1 MNNIENFFNYFAG
14 GGVTITM
21 TVMVMVVVLVFILM
35 MMYLP
40 VLTRKIFPKFGY
52 AKYANYLP
60 FDTVYN
66 DNSLSMTD
74 GSLVRVYRVAGLQTS
89 LQDDKTKEKFLDLR
103 AQLFNQ
109 IRDPN
114 VVLRFYM
121 IRDAA
126 DDNAKYEFNQQTL
139 QRIYDKWKGQGLKIF
154 LNNYYIV
161 LSVAGND
168 ARAKL
173 NQYGNYVESILAA
186 YKPKVLRNDN
196 LDNMATFIARILSP
210 ISKPVIKRA
219 DNNIANLTTVDDVE
233 FLKDGLVRYISGA
246 NQSFAAML
254 SFKMSPDYLD
264 EEFFD
269 TVSTIQ
275 TEMISMNGFRIMG
288 AADIQST
295 FRQKRAVVDE
305 KKQDSTEEQIF
316 QAEGAMDEN
325 VSGNQSLVNYYPLF
339 ILFGKTKEELK
350 KYVDEFRK
358 IAASFGIAPVVETF
372 ASKVS
377 WFAQIP
383 GFDVFPRSF
392 KLLSKTAA
400 ISIPMSSQP
409 RGIENS
415 DWGQGPLVVFPTAQG
430 TPYQFQF
437 HVSDKPAAVGHTLT
451 IGPTGGGKTTLFSFL
466 IAQSLRHQK
475 LKAFFFDRNKGAE
488 IFTLAVGGKYIT
500 MNGKEKNTA
509 SNKVEESFLTHLNPL
524 KMPDSAA
531 NRAFLRRWF
540 AIISNQNDTQSA
552 DEIARAV
559 SVNFDYLADKDRLLK
574 NLWESCFSASGNMRG
589 ALKKWIDPLQYGD
602 MFNEASD
609 TLDLNSRLTTF
620 DFTDILQ
627 DEVLS
632 PAVISYIL
640 HRINNITVS
649 GGNPSLIMI
658 DETAPMLENKMFRD
672 NFITGLQEGRKNRQ
686 AYMVAFQ
693 RANVLDKLGIGDVVR
708 GQAQTVLFF
717 RNPAADARDYEH
729 WNLNPLE
736 MAFIQGKAYPNLKR
750 AVLLSRPVNGES
762 VILNTE
768 LGGLGNL
775 LRLFESGRSSVL
787 LAEELYKMYGS
798 NFVNEYLKKQSALD

>member
-1 MNNIENFFNYFAG
+1 MMNNLNDFFEYFAG
-14 GGVTITM
+14 GGFQITL
-21 TVMVMVVVLVFILM
+21 TVLVVAVILVFLVLM
-35 MMYLP
+35 MYVP

-52 AKYANYLP
+52 AKYSSYLP
-60 FDTVYN
+60 FGTVFN
-66 DNSLSMTD
+66 DNSMQLTD
-74 GSLVRVYRVAGLQTS
+74 GSLIRVYRVAGLQTS
-89 LQDDKTKEKFLDLR
+89 MQDDATKEKFLDLR

-121 IRDAA
+121 VRDAA
-126 DDNAKYEFNQQTL
+126 DENTNYEFDQPTL
-139 QRIYDKWKGQGLKIF
+139 QRIYDKWRGQGLKIF

-161 LSVAGND
+161 LSVGGTD

-173 NQYGNYVESILAA
+173 NQYGNYIESILAA
-186 YKPKVLRNDN
+186 YKPQVLKNDSP
-196 LDNMATFIARILSP
+196 DNMARFFGRILSP
-210 ISKPVIKRA
+210 ISKPVPKRA
-219 DNNIANLTTVDDVE
+219 DNNIAKLTTVDDVE
-233 FLKDGLVRYISGA
+233 FLRDGIVRYVSGG
-246 NQSFAAML
+246 NQSFAACV
-254 SFKMSPDYLD
+254 SFKISPDYLD

-275 TEMISMNGFRIMG
+275 TEMICMNGFHIMG
-288 AADIQST
+288 AAAVEST
-295 FRQKRAVVDE
+295 IRQKRSTTDE
-305 KKQDSTEEQIF
+305 EKAQSTETQISEA
-316 QAEGAMDEN
+316 QVAMDEN
-325 VSGNQSLVNYYPLF
+325 LSGNQSLVDYYPLF
-339 ILFGKTKEELK
+339 VLFGASREELQ
-350 KYVDEFRK
+350 KYVDEFKK
-358 IAASFGIAPVVETF
+358 ISAQFGISPVVETF
-372 ASKVS
+372 AAKVS

-392 KLLSKTAA
+392 KLLSRAAA
-400 ISIPMSSQP
+400 ISIPMSTQP
-409 RGIENS
+409 RGVENS
-415 DWGQGPLVVFPTAQG
+415 DWGPGPLVVFPTAQG

-466 IAQSLRHQK
+466 IAQSLRHPK

-488 IFTLAVGGKYIT
+488 IFTLSVGGKYIT
-500 MNGKEKNTA
+500 MQGKEKNSDPMA
-509 SNKVEESFLTHLNPL
+509 QSFLTRLNPL
-524 KMPDSAA
+524 KMPDTAT

-540 AIISNQNDTQSA
+540 AIISGQSDATSA

-559 SVNFDYLADKDRLLK
+559 SVNFDYLSDKDRLLK
-574 NLWESCFSASGNMRG
+574 NLWESCFSSSGNMRS
-589 ALKKWIDPLQYGD
+589 ALKKWVDPLQYGD

-609 TLDLNSRLTTF
+609 TLDLHSRLTTF

-693 RANVLDKLGIGDVVR
+693 RANVLDKLGVGDVVR
-708 GQAQTVLFF
+708 GQAQTVMFF
-717 RNPAADARDYEH
+717 RNPAADASDYAH

-787 LAEELYKMYGS
+787 LAEELYKMYGN
-798 NFVNEYLKKQSALD
+798 NFVNEYLKKQGVAD

>member
-1 MNNIENFFNYFAG
+1 MMNNLNDFFEYFAG
-14 GGVTITM
+14 GGFQITL
-21 TVMVMVVVLVFILM
+21 TVLVVAVILVFLVLM
-35 MMYLP
+35 MYVP

-52 AKYANYLP
+52 AKYSNYLP
-60 FDTVYN
+60 FGTVFN
-66 DNSLSMTD
+66 DNSMQLTD
-74 GSLVRVYRVAGLQTS
+74 GSLIRVYRVAGLQTS
-89 LQDDKTKEKFLDLR
+89 MQDDVTKEKFLDLR

-121 IRDAA
+121 VRDAA
-126 DDNAKYEFNQQTL
+126 DENTNYEFDQPTL
-139 QRIYDKWKGQGLKIF
+139 QRIYDKWRGQGLKIF

-161 LSVAGND
+161 LSVGGTD

-173 NQYGNYVESILAA
+173 NQYGNYIESILAA
-186 YKPKVLRNDN
+186 YKPQVLKNDSA
-196 LDNMATFIARILSP
+196 DNMARFFGRILSP
-210 ISKPVIKRA
+210 ISKPVPKRA
-219 DNNIANLTTVDDVE
+219 DNNIAKLTTVDDVE
-233 FLKDGLVRYISGA
+233 FLRDGIVRYVSGG
-246 NQSFAAML
+246 NQSFAACV
-254 SFKMSPDYLD
+254 SFKISPDYLD

-275 TEMISMNGFRIMG
+275 TEMICMNGFHIMG
-288 AADIQST
+288 AADVEST
-295 FRQKRAVVDE
+295 IRQKRSTADE
-305 KKQDSTEEQIF
+305 EKAQSTETQISEA
-316 QAEGAMDEN
+316 QVAMDEN
-325 VSGNQSLVNYYPLF
+325 LSGNQSLVDYYPLF
-339 ILFGKTKEELK
+339 VLFGASREELQ
-350 KYVDEFRK
+350 KYVDEFKK
-358 IAASFGIAPVVETF
+358 IAAQFGISPVVETF
-372 ASKVS
+372 AAKVS

-392 KLLSKTAA
+392 KLLSRAAA
-400 ISIPMSSQP
+400 ISIPMSTQP
-409 RGIENS
+409 RGVENS
-415 DWGQGPLVVFPTAQG
+415 DWGPGPLVVFPTAQG

-466 IAQSLRHQK
+466 IAQSLRHPK

-488 IFTLAVGGKYIT
+488 IFTLSVGGKYIT
-500 MNGKEKNTA
+500 MQGKEKNSDPMA
-509 SNKVEESFLTHLNPL
+509 QSFLTRLNPL
-524 KMPDSAA
+524 KMPDTAT

-540 AIISNQNDTQSA
+540 AIISGQSDAASA

-559 SVNFDYLADKDRLLK
+559 SVNFDYLSDKDRLLK
-574 NLWESCFSASGNMRG
+574 NLWESCFSSSGNMRS
-589 ALKKWIDPLQYGD
+589 ALKKWVDPLQYGD

-609 TLDLNSRLTTF
+609 TLDLHSRLTTF

-693 RANVLDKLGIGDVVR
+693 RANVLDKLGVGDVVR
-708 GQAQTVLFF
+708 GQAQTVMFF
-717 RNPAADARDYEH
+717 RNPAADASDYAH

-787 LAEELYKMYGS
+787 LAEELYKMYGN
-798 NFVNEYLKKQSALD
+798 NFVNEYLKKQGVAD

>member
-1 MNNIENFFNYFAG
+1 MKDNIEGFFNYFAG
-14 GGVTITM
+14 GGFPITL
-21 TVMVMVVVLVFILM
+21 VVLVLVLLCVFVALLL
-35 MMYLP
+35 YVP
-40 VLTRKIFPKFGY
+40 ALTRKVFPKFGY
-52 AKYANYLP
+52 AKYANYVP
-60 FDTVYN
+60 FGAVHD
-66 DNSLSMTD
+66 DNSMQLTD
-74 GSLVRVYRVAGLQTS
+74 GSLMRVYRIAGVQTS
-89 LQDDKTKEKFLDLR
+89 MQDDETKEKFLDLR
-103 AQLFNQ
+103 TQLFNQ
-109 IRDPN
+109 IKDPG

-121 IRDAA
+121 VRDAVE
-126 DDNAKYEFNQQTL
+126 DNAHYEFNQPTL
-139 QRIYDKWKGQGLKIF
+139 QKIYDKWQGQGLKIF
-154 LNNYYIV
+154 VNSYYVV
-161 LSVAGND
+161 LCVAGGD

-173 NQYGNYVESILAA
+173 DQYCNYVESMLAA
-186 YKPKVLRNDN
+186 YKPQLLKNNSR
-196 LDNMATFIARILSP
+196 DNMARFLGRLLSP
-210 ISKPVIKRA
+210 ISKPEPKKA
-219 DNNIANLTTVDDVE
+219 DNDIANLTTVDDVE
-233 FLKDGLVRYISGA
+233 FMGDGTVRYSSGGK
-246 NQSFAAML
+246 QLFASMV
-254 SFKMSPDYLD
+254 SFKVAPDYLD

-275 TEMISMNGFRIMG
+275 TEMITLNGFRIMG
-288 AADIQST
+288 AADIEST
-295 FRQKRAVVDE
+295 IRQRRSTADE
-305 KKQDSTEEQIF
+305 KQTSTTDQLAA
-316 QAEGAMDEN
+316 AESMMDEN
-325 VSGNQSLVNYYPLF
+325 VSGNQTMVNYYPLF
-339 ILFGKTKEELK
+339 ILFGQTREEMNK
-350 KYVDEFRK
+350 AVAEFKK
-358 IAASFGIAPVVETF
+358 IAASFGVAPIVETF

-383 GFDVFPRSF
+383 GFNVFPRTF
-392 KLLSKTAA
+392 KLLSRVGA
-400 ISIPMSSQP
+400 IAIPMSTQP
-409 RGIENS
+409 RGVPSS
-415 DWGQGPLVVFPTAQG
+415 DWGPGPLVVFPTAQG

-437 HVSDKPAAVGHTLT
+437 HVSDKPVAVGHTMT

-475 LKAFFFDRNKGAE
+475 LKAFFFDRNRGAE
-488 IFTLAVGGKYIT
+488 IFTMAIGGKYIT
-500 MNGKEKNTA
+500 MQGKDKKANATEQ
-509 SNKVEESFLTHLNPL
+509 SFLTHLNPL
-524 KMPDSAA
+524 KMPDSVA

-540 AIISNQNDTQSA
+540 AIISGQSDVQSA

-559 SVNFDYLADKDRLLK
+559 SVNYDYLNDEDRMLN
-574 NLWESCFSASGNMRG
+574 NLWQSCFSSSGAMRP

-602 MFNEASD
+602 MFNESTD
-609 TLDLNSRLTTF
+609 TLDLQSRLTTF

-627 DEVLS
+627 DETLS

-640 HRINNITVS
+640 HRINNTTVS

-717 RNPAADARDYEH
+717 RNPAADANDYSH

-787 LAEELYKMYGS
+787 LAEELYGMYGN
-798 NFVNEYLKKQSALD
+798 NFVGEYLKKQGAVE

>member
-1 MNNIENFFNYFAG
+1 MMNNLNDFFEYFAG
-14 GGVTITM
+14 GGFPITL
-21 TVMVMVVVLVFILM
+21 TVLMVAAVLVFLVLM
-35 MMYLP
+35 MYVP

-52 AKYANYLP
+52 AKYSNYLP
-60 FDTVYN
+60 FGTVFN
-66 DNSLSMTD
+66 DNSMQLTD
-74 GSLVRVYRVAGLQTS
+74 GSLIRVYRVAGLQTS
-89 LQDDKTKEKFLDLR
+89 MQDDATKEKFLDLR

-121 IRDAA
+121 VRDAA
-126 DDNAKYEFNQQTL
+126 DENTNYEFDQPTL
-139 QRIYDKWKGQGLKIF
+139 QRIYDKWRGQGLKIF

-161 LSVAGND
+161 LSVGGTD

-173 NQYGNYVESILAA
+173 NQYGNYIESILAA
-186 YKPKVLRNDN
+186 YKPQVLKNDSP
-196 LDNMATFIARILSP
+196 DNMARFFGRILSP
-210 ISKPVIKRA
+210 ISKPAPKRA
-219 DNNIANLTTVDDVE
+219 DNNIAKLTTVDDVE
-233 FLKDGLVRYISGA
+233 FLRDGIVRYVSGG
-246 NQSFAAML
+246 NQSFAACV
-254 SFKMSPDYLD
+254 SFKISPDYLD

-275 TEMISMNGFRIMG
+275 TEMICMNGFHIMG
-288 AADIQST
+288 AADVEST
-295 FRQKRAVVDE
+295 IRQKRSTADDE
-305 KKQDSTEEQIF
+305 KAQSTETQISEA
-316 QAEGAMDEN
+316 QVAMDEN
-325 VSGNQSLVNYYPLF
+325 LSGNQSLVDYYPLF
-339 ILFGKTKEELK
+339 VLFGASREELQ
-350 KYVDEFRK
+350 KYVDEFKK
-358 IAASFGIAPVVETF
+358 IAAQFGISPVVETF

-392 KLLSKTAA
+392 KLLSRAAA
-400 ISIPMSSQP
+400 ISIPMSTQP
-409 RGIENS
+409 RGVENS
-415 DWGQGPLVVFPTAQG
+415 DWGPGPLVVFPTAQG

-466 IAQSLRHQK
+466 IAQSLRHPK

-488 IFTLAVGGKYIT
+488 IFTLSVGGKYIT
-500 MNGKEKNTA
+500 MQGKEKNSDPMA
-509 SNKVEESFLTHLNPL
+509 QSFLTHLNPL
-524 KMPDSAA
+524 KMPDTAA

-540 AIISNQNDTQSA
+540 AIISGQSDAASA

-559 SVNFDYLADKDRLLK
+559 SVNFDYLSDKDRLLK
-574 NLWESCFSASGNMRG
+574 NLWESCFSSSGNMRS
-589 ALKKWIDPLQYGD
+589 ALKKWVDPLQYGD

-609 TLDLNSRLTTF
+609 TLDLHSRLTTF

-693 RANVLDKLGIGDVVR
+693 RANVLDKLGVGDVVR
-708 GQAQTVLFF
+708 GQAQTVMFF
-717 RNPAADARDYEH
+717 RNPAADASDYAH

-768 LGGLGNL
+768 LRGLGNL

-787 LAEELYKMYGS
+787 LAEELYKMYGN
-798 NFVNEYLKKQSALD
+798 NFVNEYLKKQGAAD

>member
-1 MNNIENFFNYFAG
+1 MMNNLNDFFEYFAG
-14 GGVTITM
+14 GGFQITL
-21 TVMVMVVVLVFILM
+21 TVLVVAVILVFLVLM
-35 MMYLP
+35 MYVP

-52 AKYANYLP
+52 AKYSNYLP
-60 FDTVYN
+60 FGTVFN
-66 DNSLSMTD
+66 DNSMQLTD
-74 GSLVRVYRVAGLQTS
+74 GSLIRVYRVAGLQTS
-89 LQDDKTKEKFLDLR
+89 MQDDATKEKFLDLR

-121 IRDAA
+121 VRDAA
-126 DDNAKYEFNQQTL
+126 DENTNYEFDQPTL
-139 QRIYDKWKGQGLKIF
+139 QRIYDKWRGQGLKIF

-161 LSVAGND
+161 LSVGGTD

-173 NQYGNYVESILAA
+173 NQYGNYIESILAA
-186 YKPKVLRNDN
+186 YKPQVLKNDSA
-196 LDNMATFIARILSP
+196 DNMARFFGRILSP
-210 ISKPVIKRA
+210 ISKPVPKRA
-219 DNNIANLTTVDDVE
+219 DNNIAKLTTVDDVE
-233 FLKDGLVRYISGA
+233 FLRDGIVRYVSGG
-246 NQSFAAML
+246 NQSFAACV
-254 SFKMSPDYLD
+254 SFKISPDYLD

-275 TEMISMNGFRIMG
+275 TEMICMNGFHIMG
-288 AADIQST
+288 AADVEST
-295 FRQKRAVVDE
+295 IRQKRSTTDE
-305 KKQDSTEEQIF
+305 EKAQSTETQISEA
-316 QAEGAMDEN
+316 QVAMDEN
-325 VSGNQSLVNYYPLF
+325 LSGNQSLVDYYPLF
-339 ILFGKTKEELK
+339 VLFGASREELQ
-350 KYVDEFRK
+350 KYVDEFKK
-358 IAASFGIAPVVETF
+358 IAAQFGISPVVETF
-372 ASKVS
+372 AAKVS

-392 KLLSKTAA
+392 KLLSRAAA
-400 ISIPMSSQP
+400 ISIPMSTQP
-409 RGIENS
+409 RGVENS
-415 DWGQGPLVVFPTAQG
+415 DWGPGPLVVFPTAQG

-466 IAQSLRHQK
+466 IAQSLRHPK

-488 IFTLAVGGKYIT
+488 IFTLSVGGKYIT
-500 MNGKEKNTA
+500 MQGKEKNSDPMA
-509 SNKVEESFLTHLNPL
+509 QSFLTRLNPL
-524 KMPDSAA
+524 KMPDTAT

-540 AIISNQNDTQSA
+540 AIISGQSDATSA

-559 SVNFDYLADKDRLLK
+559 SVNFDYLSDKDRLLK
-574 NLWESCFSASGNMRG
+574 NLWESCFSSSGNMRS
-589 ALKKWIDPLQYGD
+589 ALKKWVDPLQYGD

-609 TLDLNSRLTTF
+609 TLDLHSRLTTF

-693 RANVLDKLGIGDVVR
+693 RANVLDKLGVGDVVR
-708 GQAQTVLFF
+708 GQAQTVMFF
-717 RNPAADARDYEH
+717 RNPAADASDYAH

-787 LAEELYKMYGS
+787 LAEELYKMYGN
-798 NFVNEYLKKQSALD
+798 NFVNEYLKKQGVAD

>member
-1 MNNIENFFNYFAG
+1 MNGFFEYFAG
-14 GGVTITM
+14 GGFPLTAIIL
-21 TVMVMVVVLVFILM
+21 VMAVVFMFIVLLM
-35 MMYLP
+35 YIP
-40 VLTRKIFPKFGY
+40 VLTRRIFPKFGY
-52 AKYANYLP
+52 TRYSQYLP
-60 FDTVYN
+60 FQTVYN
-66 DNSLSMTD
+66 DNSMTLTD
-74 GSLVRVYRVAGLQTS
+74 GGIIRVYHVDGVQTS
-89 LQDDKTKEKFLDLR
+89 MQDDATREKFLDLR
-103 AQLFNQ
+103 TQLFNQ

-121 IRDAA
+121 IRDAV
-126 DDNAKYEFNQQTL
+126 DENTNYEFDQPVLQQ
-139 QRIYDKWKGQGLKIF
+139 IYNKWKSQGLRIF
-154 LNNYYIV
+154 TNNYYIV
-161 LSVAGND
+161 LSVNGAN
-168 ARAKL
+168 AREKL
-173 NQYGNYVESILAA
+173 NQYGNYIETILSA
-186 YKPKVLRNDN
+186 YRPTVLRNDAPN
-196 LDNMATFIARILSP
+196 NMAKFFGRILSP
-210 ISKPVIKRA
+210 ITKPSPIVCDQRIGEVS
-219 DNNIANLTTVDDVE
+219 TVDDVE
-233 FLKDGLVRYISGA
+233 FLKNGIVRYIGA
-246 NQSFAAML
+246 GRQSFAAMI

-264 EEFFD
+264 EDFFNS
-269 TVSTIQ
+269 VSTIQ
-275 TEMISMNGFRIMG
+275 TEMICMNGFNIMG
-288 AADIQST
+288 SADVEKAIMQ
-295 FRQKRAVVDE
+295 RRATTEKDE
-305 KKQDSTEEQIF
+305 TSAVEQISAA
-316 QAEGAMDEN
+316 QSAMDEN
-325 VSGNQSLVNYYPLF
+325 ISGNQSLVNYYPLF
-339 ILFGKTKEELK
+339 VIFGATVEDLQ
-350 KYVDEFRK
+350 KYVDEFNK
-358 IAASFGIAPVVETF
+358 IAASFGVSPIVETF

-383 GFDVFPRSF
+383 GFNTFPRSF
-392 KLLSKTAA
+392 KMLSRTAA
-400 ISIPMSSQP
+400 ISIPMSSTP
-409 RGIENS
+409 RGVANS
-415 DWGQGPLVVFPTAQG
+415 DWGPGPLVIFPTAQG

-437 HVSDKPAAVGHTLT
+437 HVSDKPAAVAHTLT

-466 IAQSLRHQK
+466 ISQSLRHPR

-500 MNGKEKNTA
+500 MHGKEKDQDA
-509 SNKVEESFLTHLNPL
+509 FQTHLNPL
-524 KMPDSAA
+524 KMPDTAE

-540 AIISNQNDTQSA
+540 AMITGQSDANSA

-559 SVNFDYLADKDRLLK
+559 SVNFDYLQEKDRLLK
-574 NLWESCFSASGNMRG
+574 NLWQSCFSSAGKMRPE
-589 ALKKWIDPLQYGD
+589 LKKWIDPLQYGD
-602 MFNEASD
+602 IFNEDSD

-620 DFTDILQ
+620 DFTEILQ
-627 DEVLS
+627 DEVLA

-717 RNPAADARDYEH
+717 RNPAADVNDYAH

-768 LGGLGNL
+768 LGGLGNM

-787 LAEELYKMYGS
+787 LAEELYKQYGN
-798 NFVNEYLKKQSALD
+798 NFVAEYLKKQGAGNL

>member
-1 MNNIENFFNYFAG
+1 MMNNLNDFFEYFAG
-14 GGVTITM
+14 GGFQITL
-21 TVMVMVVVLVFILM
+21 TVLVVAVILVFLVLM
-35 MMYLP
+35 MYVP

-52 AKYANYLP
+52 AKYSNYLP
-60 FDTVYN
+60 FGTVFN
-66 DNSLSMTD
+66 DNSMQLTD
-74 GSLVRVYRVAGLQTS
+74 GSLIRVYRVAGLQTS
-89 LQDDKTKEKFLDLR
+89 MQDDATKEKFLDLR

-121 IRDAA
+121 VRDAA
-126 DDNAKYEFNQQTL
+126 DENTNYEFDQPTL
-139 QRIYDKWKGQGLKIF
+139 QRIYDKWRGQGLKIF

-161 LSVAGND
+161 LSVGGTD

-173 NQYGNYVESILAA
+173 NQYGNYIESILAA
-186 YKPKVLRNDN
+186 YKPQVLKNDSA
-196 LDNMATFIARILSP
+196 DNMARFFGRILSP
-210 ISKPVIKRA
+210 ISKPAPKRA
-219 DNNIANLTTVDDVE
+219 DNNIAKLTTVDDVE
-233 FLKDGLVRYISGA
+233 FLRDGIVRYVSGG
-246 NQSFAAML
+246 NQSFATCV
-254 SFKMSPDYLD
+254 SFKISPDYLD

-275 TEMISMNGFRIMG
+275 TEMICMNGFHIMG
-288 AADIQST
+288 AADVEST
-295 FRQKRAVVDE
+295 IRQKRSTTDE
-305 KKQDSTEEQIF
+305 EKAQSTETQISEA
-316 QAEGAMDEN
+316 QVAMDEN
-325 VSGNQSLVNYYPLF
+325 LSGNQSLVDYYPLF
-339 ILFGKTKEELK
+339 VLFGASREELK
-350 KYVDEFRK
+350 KYVDEFKK
-358 IAASFGIAPVVETF
+358 IAAQFGISPVVETF
-372 ASKVS
+372 AAKVS

-392 KLLSKTAA
+392 KLLSRAAA
-400 ISIPMSSQP
+400 ISIPMSTQP
-409 RGIENS
+409 RGVENS
-415 DWGQGPLVVFPTAQG
+415 DWGPGPLVVFPTAQG

-466 IAQSLRHQK
+466 IAQSLRHPK

-488 IFTLAVGGKYIT
+488 IFTLSVGGKYIT
-500 MNGKEKNTA
+500 MQGKEKNSDPMA
-509 SNKVEESFLTHLNPL
+509 QSFLTRLNPL
-524 KMPDSAA
+524 KMPDTAT

-540 AIISNQNDTQSA
+540 AIISGQSDATSA

-559 SVNFDYLADKDRLLK
+559 SVNFDYLSDKDRLLK
-574 NLWESCFSASGNMRG
+574 NLWESCFSSSGNMRS
-589 ALKKWIDPLQYGD
+589 ALKKWVDPLQYGD

-609 TLDLNSRLTTF
+609 TLDLHSRLTTF

-693 RANVLDKLGIGDVVR
+693 RANVLDKLGVGDVVR
-708 GQAQTVLFF
+708 GQAQTVMFF
-717 RNPAADARDYEH
+717 RNPAADASDYAH

-787 LAEELYKMYGS
+787 LAEELYKMYGN
-798 NFVNEYLKKQSALD
+798 NFVNEYLKKQGAAD

>member
-1 MNNIENFFNYFAG
+1 MMNNLNDFFEYFAG
-14 GGVTITM
+14 GGFQITL
-21 TVMVMVVVLVFILM
+21 TVLVVAVILVFLVLM
-35 MMYLP
+35 MYVP

-52 AKYANYLP
+52 AKYSNYLP
-60 FDTVYN
+60 FGTVFN
-66 DNSLSMTD
+66 DNSMQLTD
-74 GSLVRVYRVAGLQTS
+74 GSLIRVYRVAGLQTS
-89 LQDDKTKEKFLDLR
+89 MQDDATKEKFLDLR

-121 IRDAA
+121 VRDAA
-126 DDNAKYEFNQQTL
+126 DENTNYEFDQPTL
-139 QRIYDKWKGQGLKIF
+139 QRIYDKWRGQGLKIF

-161 LSVAGND
+161 LSVGGTD

-173 NQYGNYVESILAA
+173 NQYGNYIESILAA
-186 YKPKVLRNDN
+186 YKPQVLKNDSA
-196 LDNMATFIARILSP
+196 DNMARFFGRILSP
-210 ISKPVIKRA
+210 ISKPAPKRA
-219 DNNIANLTTVDDVE
+219 DNNIAKLTTVDDVE
-233 FLKDGLVRYISGA
+233 FLRDGIVRYVSGG
-246 NQSFAAML
+246 NQSFAACV
-254 SFKMSPDYLD
+254 SFKISPDYLD

-275 TEMISMNGFRIMG
+275 TEMICMNGFHIMG
-288 AADIQST
+288 AADVEST
-295 FRQKRAVVDE
+295 IRQKRSTADDE
-305 KKQDSTEEQIF
+305 RRDSTETQISEA
-316 QAEGAMDEN
+316 QSAMDEN
-325 VSGNQSLVNYYPLF
+325 LSGNQSLVDYYPLF
-339 ILFGKTKEELK
+339 VLFGASREELQ
-350 KYVDEFRK
+350 KYVDEFKK
-358 IAASFGIAPVVETF
+358 IAAQFGISPVVETF
-372 ASKVS
+372 AAKVS

-392 KLLSKTAA
+392 KLLSRAAA
-400 ISIPMSSQP
+400 ISIPMSTQP
-409 RGIENS
+409 RGVENS
-415 DWGQGPLVVFPTAQG
+415 DWGPGPLVVFPTAQG

-466 IAQSLRHQK
+466 IAQSLRHPK

-500 MNGKEKNTA
+500 MQGKEKNSDPMA
-509 SNKVEESFLTHLNPL
+509 QSFLTRLNPL
-524 KMPDSAA
+524 KMPDTAT

-540 AIISNQNDTQSA
+540 AIISGQSDAASA

-559 SVNFDYLADKDRLLK
+559 SVNFDYLSDKDRLLK
-574 NLWESCFSASGNMRG
+574 NLWESCFSSSGNMRS
-589 ALKKWIDPLQYGD
+589 ALKKWVDPLQYGD

-609 TLDLNSRLTTF
+609 TLDLHSRLTTF

-693 RANVLDKLGIGDVVR
+693 RANVLDKLGVGDVVR
-708 GQAQTVLFF
+708 GQAQTVMFF
-717 RNPAADARDYEH
+717 RNPAADASDYAH

-787 LAEELYKMYGS
+787 LAEELYKMYGN
-798 NFVNEYLKKQSALD
+798 NFVNEYLKKQGAAD

>member
-1 MNNIENFFNYFAG
+1 MNEFFNYFAG
-14 GGVTITM
+14 GSYSITM
-21 TVMVMVVVLVFILM
+21 TVLVMAVVFVFIILM
-35 MMYLP
+35 MYMP
-40 VLTRKIFPKFGY
+40 SLTRHIFPKFGY
-52 AKYANYLP
+52 NHYSNYLP
-60 FDTVYN
+60 FKTVYN
-66 DNSLSMTD
+66 DNSMGLTD
-74 GSLVRVYRVAGLQTS
+74 GTLLRVYRVSGVQTS
-89 LQDDKTKEKFLDLR
+89 MQDDGTREKFLELR

-114 VVLRFYM
+114 VTLRFYM
-121 IRDAA
+121 IRDAVK
-126 DDNAKYEFNQQTL
+126 DDIKYEFDNRVL
-139 QRIYDKWKGQGLKIF
+139 QGIYDKWKSQGLRIF
-154 LNNYYIV
+154 LNNYYII
-161 LSVAGND
+161 LSVSGSA
-168 ARAKL
+168 ARDKL

-186 YKPKVLRNDN
+186 YKPQVLENN
-196 LDNMATFIARILSP
+196 SSDNMAKFFGRILSP
-210 ISKPVIKRA
+210 ISKPSPAVA
-219 DNNIANLTTVDDVE
+219 DNKISEYVTVDNVE
-233 FLKDGLVRYISGA
+233 FERNGIVKYVSGDTEV
-246 NQSFAAML
+246 FASML
-254 SFKMSPDYLD
+254 SFRISPDYLD
-264 EEFFD
+264 EDFFNSI
-269 TVSTIQ
+269 STIQ
-275 TEMISMNGFRIMG
+275 TEMICMNGFHIMG
-288 AADIQST
+288 FADVEST
-295 FRQKRAVVDE
+295 LRQRTSTADE
-305 KKQDSTEEQIF
+305 KETSTLTQVQ
-316 QAEGAMDEN
+316 QAQSAMDEN

-339 ILFGKTKEELK
+339 ILFGKSREELTN
-350 KYVDEFRK
+350 YVDEFKK
-358 IAASFGIAPVVETF
+358 ISASFGVSPIVETF

-383 GFDVFPRSF
+383 GFDIFPRSF

-400 ISIPMSSQP
+400 ICIPMSSTP
-409 RGIENS
+409 RGVENS
-415 DWGQGPLVVFPTAQG
+415 DWGPGPLVVFPTAQG
-430 TPYQFQF
+430 TPYMFQF

-466 IAQSLRHQK
+466 IAQSLRHPK

-500 MNGKEKNTA
+500 MRGDEKN
-509 SNKVEESFLTHLNPL
+509 KDPMEKSFETRLNPL
-524 KMPDSAA
+524 KMPDTVE

-540 AIISNQNDTQSA
+540 SIISGQNDATSA

-559 SVNFDYLADKDRLLK
+559 SVNFDYLPDKDRALK
-574 NLWESCFSASGNMRG
+574 NLWESCFSSTGQMR
-589 ALKKWIDPLQYGD
+589 APLKKWVDPLQYGD
-602 MFNEASD
+602 IFNEDSD
-609 TLDLNSRLTTF
+609 TLDLSARLTTF

-640 HRINNITVS
+640 HRINTTTVS

-672 NFITGLQEGRKNRQ
+672 NFIAGLQEGRKNRQ

-717 RNPAADARDYEH
+717 RNPAADSADYAH

-775 LRLFESGRSSVL
+775 LRLFESGRPSVL
-787 LAEELYKMYGS
+787 LAEELYKMYGA
-798 NFVNEYLKKQSALD
+798 NFVAEYLKKQSGGNV

>member
-1 MNNIENFFNYFAG
+1 MDGFFEYFAG
-14 GGVTITM
+14 GDYSITM
-21 TVMVMVVVLVFILM
+21 TILVMSVLFVFIVL

-40 VLTRKIFPKFGY
+40 ALTKRIFPNFGY
-52 AKYANYLP
+52 ARYANYLP
-60 FDTVYN
+60 FRRVFS
-66 DNSLSMTD
+66 DNSLGLTS
-74 GSLVRVYRVAGLQTS
+74 GALVRVYRVNGVQTS
-89 LQDDKTKEKFLDLR
+89 MQDDETREKFLDLR

-114 VVLRFYM
+114 VTLRFFM
-121 IRDAA
+121 VRDAA
-126 DDNAKYEFNQQTL
+126 VDNQNYEFDGPVL
-139 QRIYDKWKGQGLKIF
+139 QGIYNKWRSQGLRIY

-168 ARAKL
+168 AREKL
-173 NQYGNYVESILAA
+173 NQYCNYIESILSA
-186 YKPKVLRNDN
+186 YKPKLLKNNDS
-196 LDNMATFIARILSP
+196 DNMACFLGRILSP
-210 ISKPVIKRA
+210 LSKPMPRVA
-219 DNNIANLTTVDDVE
+219 DNKISENVAVDNVDFE
-233 FLKDGLVRYISGA
+233 SGGIVRYSSGDA
-246 NQSFAAML
+246 QTFAAMV
-254 SFKMSPDYLD
+254 SFRISPDYLD
-264 EEFFD
+264 EDFFNSI
-269 TVSTIQ
+269 STIQ
-275 TEMISMNGFRIMG
+275 TEMICMNGFNIMG
-288 AADIQST
+288 NSAVESTLRQRTSTADEDETST
-295 FRQKRAVVDE
+295 LSQVSEAK
-305 KKQDSTEEQIF
+305 S
-316 QAEGAMDEN
+316 AMDEN
-325 VSGNQSLVNYYPLF
+325 ISGNQSLVNYYPLF
-339 ILFGKTKEELK
+339 VIFGATREELT
-350 KYVDEFRK
+350 KYVDEFKK
-358 IAASFGIAPVVETF
+358 ISASFGVSPIVESF

-383 GFDVFPRSF
+383 GFDTFPRSF

-400 ISIPMSSQP
+400 ICIPMSSTP
-409 RGIENS
+409 RGVENS
-415 DWGQGPLVVFPTAQG
+415 DWGPGPLVVFPTAQG
-430 TPYQFQF
+430 TPYMFQF

-466 IAQSLRHQK
+466 IAQSLRHPK

-500 MNGKEKNTA
+500 MRGK
-509 SNKVEESFLTHLNPL
+509 NKKENAIEQSFETRLNPL
-524 KMPDSAA
+524 KMPDTVE

-540 AIISNQNDTQSA
+540 SIISGQNDAASA

-559 SVNFDYLADKDRLLK
+559 SVNFDYLSDKDRLLK
-574 NLWESCFSASGNMRG
+574 NLWESCFSSSGPMRA
-589 ALKKWIDPLQYGD
+589 ALKKWVDTLQYGD
-602 MFNEASD
+602 MFNENSD
-609 TLDLNSRLTTF
+609 TLDLGARLTTF

-640 HRINNITVS
+640 HRINTTTVS

-672 NFITGLQEGRKNRQ
+672 NFIAGLQEGRKNRQ

-717 RNPAADARDYEH
+717 RNPAADAGDYAH

-768 LGGLGNL
+768 LGGLGHL
-775 LRLFESGRSSVL
+775 LRLFESGRPSVL
-787 LAEELYKMYGS
+787 LAEELYKMYGT
-798 NFVNEYLKKQSALD
+798 NFVGEYLKKQSGGNV

>member
-1 MNNIENFFNYFAG
+1 MTDKFNEFFNYFAG
-14 GGVTITM
+14 SGFPITLTI
-21 TVMVMVVVLVFILM
+21 VAMVAVFVFIVLLI
-35 MMYLP
+35 YVP
-40 VLTRKIFPKFGY
+40 ILTRKVFPKFGY
-52 AKYANYLP
+52 AKYADYLP
-60 FDTVYN
+60 FKTVYN
-66 DNSLSMTD
+66 DNSMELTD
-74 GSLVRVYRVAGLQTS
+74 GSLMRVYRVAGVQTS
-89 LQDDKTKEKFLDLR
+89 MQDNETREKFLDLR

-121 IRDAA
+121 VRDAA
-126 DDNAKYEFNQQTL
+126 DENTDYEFDQPTL
-139 QRIYDKWKGQGLKIF
+139 QRIYDKWRGQGLKIF

-161 LSVAGND
+161 LTVGGVD

-173 NQYGNYVESILAA
+173 NQYGTYIESILAA
-186 YKPKVLRNDN
+186 YRPQLLRNDST
-196 LDNMATFIARILSP
+196 DNMARFLGRILSP
-210 ISKPVIKRA
+210 ISKPAPKHA
-219 DNNIANLTTVDDVE
+219 DNNIAALTTVDDVE
-233 FLKDGLVRYISGA
+233 FLRDGVVRYVSGG
-246 NQSFAAML
+246 NQSFAACL
-254 SFKMSPDYLD
+254 SFKISPDYLD

-269 TVSTIQ
+269 SVSTIQ
-275 TEMISMNGFRIMG
+275 TEMICMNGFRIMG
-288 AADIQST
+288 AADVENTI
-295 FRQKRAVVDE
+295 RQRRAAADE
-305 KKQDSTEEQIF
+305 KQTSTETQISEA
-316 QAEGAMDEN
+316 QTAMDEN
-325 VSGNQSLVNYYPLF
+325 ISGNQSLVDYYPLF
-339 ILFGKTKEELK
+339 VLFGATRDDLQKS
-350 KYVDEFRK
+350 VDEFKK
-358 IAASFGIAPVVETF
+358 IAAQFGVSPVVETF
-372 ASKVS
+372 AAKVS

-392 KLLSKTAA
+392 KLLSRAAA
-400 ISIPMSSQP
+400 ISIPMSTQP
-409 RGIENS
+409 RGVENS
-415 DWGQGPLVVFPTAQG
+415 DWGAGPLVVFPTAQG

-500 MNGKEKNTA
+500 MQGKEKNTDPMA
-509 SNKVEESFLTHLNPL
+509 QSFLTHLNPL

-540 AIISNQNDTQSA
+540 AIISGQSDAMSA

-559 SVNFDYLADKDRLLK
+559 SVNFDYLSDKDRLLK
-574 NLWESCFSASGNMRG
+574 NLWESCFSSSGNMRG
-589 ALKKWIDPLQYGD
+589 ALKKWVDPLQYGD

-609 TLDLNSRLTTF
+609 TLDLQSRLTTF

-627 DEVLS
+627 DETLA

-717 RNPAADARDYEH
+717 RNPAADTNDYAH

-768 LGGLGNL
+768 LGGLGNM

-787 LAEELYKMYGS
+787 LAEELYKMYGN
-798 NFVNEYLKKQSALD
+798 NFVNEYLKKSG

>member
-1 MNNIENFFNYFAG
+1 MTDKFNEFFNYFAG
-14 GGVTITM
+14 SGFPITLTI
-21 TVMVMVVVLVFILM
+21 VAMVAVFVFIVLLI
-35 MMYLP
+35 YVP
-40 VLTRKIFPKFGY
+40 ILTRKVFPKFGY
-52 AKYANYLP
+52 AKYADYLP
-60 FDTVYN
+60 FKTVFS
-66 DNSLSMTD
+66 DNSMELTD
-74 GSLVRVYRVAGLQTS
+74 GSLMRVYRVAGVQTS
-89 LQDDKTKEKFLDLR
+89 MQDNETREMLLDLR

-121 IRDAA
+121 VRDAA
-126 DDNAKYEFNQQTL
+126 DENTDYEFDQPTL
-139 QRIYDKWKGQGLKIF
+139 QRIYDKWRGQGLKIF

-161 LSVAGND
+161 LTVGGVD

-173 NQYGNYVESILAA
+173 NQYGTYIESILAA
-186 YKPKVLRNDN
+186 YRPQLLRNDST
-196 LDNMATFIARILSP
+196 DNMARFLGRILSP
-210 ISKPVIKRA
+210 ISKPAPKHA
-219 DNNIANLTTVDDVE
+219 DNNIAALTTVDDVE
-233 FLKDGLVRYISGA
+233 FLRDGVVRYVSGG
-246 NQSFAAML
+246 NQSFAACL
-254 SFKMSPDYLD
+254 SFKISPDYLD

-269 TVSTIQ
+269 SVSTIQ
-275 TEMISMNGFRIMG
+275 TEMICMNGFRIMG
-288 AADIQST
+288 AADVENTI
-295 FRQKRAVVDE
+295 RQRRAAADE
-305 KKQDSTEEQIF
+305 KQTSTETQISEA
-316 QAEGAMDEN
+316 QTAMDEN
-325 VSGNQSLVNYYPLF
+325 ISGNQSLVDYYPLF
-339 ILFGKTKEELK
+339 VLFGATRDELQK
-350 KYVDEFRK
+350 SVDEFKK
-358 IAASFGIAPVVETF
+358 IAAQFGVSPVVETF
-372 ASKVS
+372 AAKVS

-392 KLLSKTAA
+392 KLLSRAAA
-400 ISIPMSSQP
+400 ISIPMSTQP
-409 RGIENS
+409 RGVENS
-415 DWGQGPLVVFPTAQG
+415 DWGAGPLVVFPTAQG

-466 IAQSLRHQK
+466 IAQSLRHPK

-500 MNGKEKNTA
+500 MQGKEKNTDPMA
-509 SNKVEESFLTHLNPL
+509 QSFLTHLNPL

-540 AIISNQNDTQSA
+540 AIISGQSDAMSA

-559 SVNFDYLADKDRLLK
+559 SVNFDYLSDKDRLLK
-574 NLWESCFSASGNMRG
+574 NLWESCFSSSGNMRG
-589 ALKKWIDPLQYGD
+589 ALKKWVDPVQYGD

-609 TLDLNSRLTTF
+609 TLDLQSRLTTF

-627 DEVLS
+627 DETLA

-717 RNPAADARDYEH
+717 RNPAADTNDYAH

-768 LGGLGNL
+768 LGGLGNM

-787 LAEELYKMYGS
+787 LAEELYKMYGN
-798 NFVNEYLKKQSALD
+798 NFVNKYLKKSG

>member
-1 MNNIENFFNYFAG
+1 MEGFFGYFAG
-14 GGVTITM
+14 GGYSITM
-21 TVMVMVVVLVFILM
+21 TILVMVVVFLFIIL

-40 VLTRKIFPKFGY
+40 ALTKRVFPNFGY
-52 AKYANYLP
+52 AHYANYLP
-60 FDTVYN
+60 FKTVYT
-66 DNSLSMTD
+66 DDSLELTD
-74 GSLVRVYRVAGLQTS
+74 GSLVRVYRVSGVQTS
-89 LQDDKTKEKFLDLR
+89 MQDDVTREKFLDLR

-109 IRDPN
+109 IHDN
-114 VVLRFYM
+114 TVTMRFFM
-121 IRDAA
+121 VRDAA
-126 DDNAKYEFNQQTL
+126 NDNMDYEFDGPVL
-139 QRIYDKWKGQGLKIF
+139 QGIYNKWRSQGLRIF
-154 LNNYYIV
+154 SNNYYIV
-161 LSVAGND
+161 LSVSGSG
-168 ARAKL
+168 ARERL
-173 NQYGNYVESILAA
+173 NQYGNYLESILAA
-186 YKPKVLRNDN
+186 YKPKVMKNDTK
-196 LDNMATFIARILSP
+196 DNMGCFFGRILSP
-210 ISKPVIKRA
+210 ISKPTPAVA
-219 DNNIANLTTVDDVE
+219 DNNLSENVAIDNVYFEDDGV
-233 FLKDGLVRYISGA
+233 VRYTSGNA
-246 NQSFAAML
+246 QTFAAMV
-254 SFKMSPDYLD
+254 SFRMSPDYLD
-264 EEFFD
+264 EDFFNS
-269 TVSTIQ
+269 VSTIQ
-275 TEMISMNGFRIMG
+275 TEMICMNGFHIMG
-288 AADIQST
+288 NTDVEITMRQRTSTADKNESST
-295 FRQKRAVVDE
+295 L
-305 KKQDSTEEQIF
+305 EQVSE
-316 QAEGAMDEN
+316 AKSAMDEN
-325 VSGNQSLVNYYPLF
+325 VSGNQTLVNYYPLF
-339 ILFGKTKEELK
+339 ILFGSSREELNN
-350 KYVDEFRK
+350 YVDEFKK
-358 IAASFGIAPVVETF
+358 ISASFGVSPVVESF

-383 GFDVFPRSF
+383 GFDTFPRSF

-400 ISIPMSSQP
+400 ICIPMSSTP

-415 DWGQGPLVVFPTAQG
+415 DWGPGPLVVFPTAQG
-430 TPYQFQF
+430 TPYMFQF

-466 IAQSLRHQK
+466 IAQSLRHPK

-500 MNGKEKNTA
+500 MRGKEKNTDPMA
-509 SNKVEESFLTHLNPL
+509 KSFETRLNPL
-524 KMPDSAA
+524 KMPDTAD

-540 AIISNQNDTQSA
+540 AIITGQSDAASA

-559 SVNFDYLADKDRLLK
+559 SINFDYLSDKDRLLK
-574 NLWESCFSASGNMRG
+574 NLWESCFSSSGEMRA
-589 ALKKWIDPLQYGD
+589 ALKKWVDPLQYGD
-602 MFNEASD
+602 MFNESSD
-609 TLDLNSRLTTF
+609 TLDLGARLTTF

-640 HRINNITVS
+640 HRINTTTVS

-672 NFITGLQEGRKNRQ
+672 NFIAGLQEGRKNRQ

-717 RNPAADARDYEH
+717 RNPAADAGDYAH

-775 LRLFESGRSSVL
+775 LRLFESGRPSVL
-787 LAEELYKMYGS
+787 LAEELYKAYGT
-798 NFVNEYLKKQSALD
+798 NFVAEYLKKQSGGNV